1 METAGRAGTGTRG
14 SLNLGPSEGQLDTA
28 FVSWFILP
36 LGRVPSKHPGESYSV
51 KRDGHGIG
59 RGNLV
64 AHPSAVL
71 SPLGGQ
77 CSMLLIDLKL
87 LVQNS

>member
-36 LGRVPSKHPGESYSV
+36 LGRVPSKHPRESYSV
-51 KRDGHGIG
+51 KRDGQGIG
-59 RGNLV
+59 KGNLV
-64 AHPSAVL
+64 VPSGWAVQHGTD
-71 SPLGGQ
+71 PGAR
-77 CSMLLIDLKL
+77 
-87 LVQNS
+87 